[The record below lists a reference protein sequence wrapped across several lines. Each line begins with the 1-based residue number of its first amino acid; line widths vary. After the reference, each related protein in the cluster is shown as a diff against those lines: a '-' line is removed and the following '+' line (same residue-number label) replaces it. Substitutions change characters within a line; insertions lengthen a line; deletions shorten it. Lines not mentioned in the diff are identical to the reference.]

1 MTSKLLIAAAALAV
15 AASTTPTMA
24 RSVTSDPDA
33 TMHEQQK
40 LGPNEVT
47 TQWGNASV
55 TRRHGHIY
63 DGQIYGRTIVP
74 SYGYYQAPA
83 YRYEPAPLNDW

>member
-1 MTSKLLIAAAALAV
+1 MTTKILIAAAALAV

-47 TQWGNASV
+47 TQLGNASI
-55 TRRHGHIY
+55 TQRHGRS
-63 DGQIYGRTIVP
+63 YGRVIVP

-83 YRYEPAPLNDW
+83 YRYEPVPLNDW